1 MGKKWRRFLMG
12 GICGLLL
19 LPQSLLAQPP
29 LKRVSLPSLE
39 RLCDQDL
46 QQFCGQNAEQI
57 YPLRDEVAGR
67 IKLWD
72 EWAKP
77 QQPGSATSL
86 ATSGKNQV
94 ILFPPQR

>member
-1 MGKKWRRFLMG
+1 MRKKWRRFLMG
-12 GICGLLL
+12 GLCGLLL

-29 LKRVSLPSLE
+29 LKRISLPYLE
-39 RLCDQDL
+39 QLGDQDL
-46 QQFCGQNAEQI
+46 QRLCGQGTEQLH
-57 YPLRDEVAGR
+57 PRTEQVAGR

-77 QQPGSATSL
+77 QQPGSSV
-86 ATSGKNQV
+86 TSGNNQV